1 LDYHCEALIKFKSGP
16 NKLWAVYKMNNTQIY
31 LGPQYERYSGKLT
44 LFTNTQPAA
53 NHLKFAVSAG
63 THLASRIFITS
74 FPLLLVII
82 LVGCKVRKPARPTPQ
97 MDTEPQFWVR
107 VLLLND
113 ATDCKLKSQSPLSIS
128 IDENLIETRQHF
140 GQTNVPI
147 NISASQGGINIGGE
161 EYASKEVIISPNEPY
176 IFNLNGNDYRGKLKI
191 ITNGEDQSFDAINLV
206 PLEPYLAGVVGAE
219 MPNYWE
225 PEALKAQATASRT
238 YCLYIKKRFGPT
250 RNWDV
255 KRTQANQV
263 YLGVKAES
271 RQVWDAINTTYG
283 QVLVCKDPDG
293 TEDIFPTYYSSVC
306 GGYTE
311 NSENVFGDSF
321 EGLVSVACPYCKNV
335 AKSHF
340 FFWPMVQFEKG
351 QVTNKLQQRYPNLKR
366 LGKIIKIEVSKQ
378 SDYFG
383 KEEKYSRL
391 TQVKLLGST
400 GKSDILRGED
410 FRLSVDPSGRKIKS
424 AIFQIVDLGDKWAFL
439 SGRGFGHGV
448 GMCQSGAQG
457 MAREGKTAKEI
468 LGFYYRGSKIISV
481 Y

>member
-1 LDYHCEALIKFKSGP
+1 
-16 NKLWAVYKMNNTQIY
+16 MNNTQIY
-31 LGPQYERYSGKLT
+31 LGSQYDGYSGKFA
-44 LFTNTQPAA
+44 LFINTQPASYR
-53 NHLKFAVSAG
+53 LQYAVCAG
-63 THLASRIFITS
+63 THLTFRIFKTG
-74 FPLLLVII
+74 FTLLFLII
-82 LVGCKVRKPARPTPQ
+82 LVGCKARKPARPTPQ
-97 MDTEPQFWVR
+97 MDIEPQFWVR
-107 VLLLND
+107 VLLLDD
-113 ATDCKLKSQSPLSIS
+113 ATDCKLKSQSSFSIS
-128 IDENLIETRQHF
+128 TDENLIETSHHF

-147 NISASQGGINIGGE
+147 NISISEGGINIGGE
-161 EYASKEVIISPNEPY
+161 EYASNEVIISPNEPY
-176 IFNLNGNDYRGKLKI
+176 IFNLNGNDYRGRLKL

-206 PLEPYLAGVVGAE
+206 PLEPYLAGVVRAE
-219 MPNYWE
+219 MPDYWE

-238 YCLYIKKRFGPT
+238 YCLYIKKRFGKN
-250 RNWDV
+250 RKWDV
-255 KRTQANQV
+255 RNTEAHQV

-271 RQVWDAINTTYG
+271 RQVWDAINMTYG
-283 QVLVCKDPDG
+283 QVLVCKDPAG
-293 TEDIFPTYYSSVC
+293 NEDIFPTYYSSVC

-321 EGLVSVACPYCKNV
+321 EGLVSVACPYCKDV

-351 QVTNKLQQRYPNLKR
+351 NVTNKLQQRYPNLKR

-378 SDYFG
+378 SDYSG

-391 TQVKLLGST
+391 TQVKLMGST
-400 GKSDILRGED
+400 GKSDFLRGED

-457 MAREGKTAKEI
+457 LAREGLTAKEI
-468 LGFYYRGSKIISV
+468 LNFYYRGSKIISV